1 MRTVASRLLFK
12 QSEWHLIK
20 PFTFRKNNM
29 NKIHFTLFLALSMAF
44 SVSAADHQLELAV
57 PFTDNMILQRESKV
71 PVWGFDKPGNQV
83 TVEFAGQRKTAV
95 ADKNGDWMV
104 KLDPLQASREERGLE
119 VKNNRGKSI
128 SLKGVLVGEVW
139 FSSGQ
144 SNMVWTAGKSM
155 CNELARELASSKE
168 DIPIR
173 EININTVSALYPQK
187 RATSDDG
194 WKKASAAGGFSALSL
209 SFAYELY
216 KELNVPVGILL
227 SAHSNTRI
235 EAFTQREAIE
245 AHPKL
250 KTDADLMHEADPLTE
265 QGRNAFVQYY
275 SDLKVWQDKAGRAAE
290 AGGKVPARPNLPGI
304 AGMWRG
310 PSQFF
315 NGKIAPVIPYAIRGA
330 IWCQGTSNGGDGR
343 IYAARMESLVKGW
356 RDAWGMPKLPFY
368 FTQMQ
373 PYGSP
378 DPNNVGFADI
388 RQVQH
393 MFFANNRKNVGM
405 VVQSDLNSANPGG
418 IHYYNKLHP
427 GMRMARW
434 ALAKQYGKDVAYTGP
449 IYSGYKVNGR
459 KVVVSF
465 DKESLFGGL
474 MVGSKGMAKD
484 RREPGKFVEPAKPTP
499 GAKLNHF
506 RLCGTD
512 RKWHAAEAV
521 IAGDTVVVTS
531 EKVPAPIGVQYAY
544 SAVPENSNLY
554 NKAGLPATPFALI
567 DGELIF
573 EEDDLEKAA
582 ALKAKYARWTDP
594 NYPILQVAEYYRDG
608 VILQRDH
615 PIEVWGHANK
625 GVKVTVSLDGVTRT
639 VSPNDLEQ
647 WSVTFPARKASTKPI
662 TLEVKSNH
670 GFNRTVRNILVG
682 DVWYL
687 TGSTLLSTEWPY
699 DRRNKEA
706 ELPKSMPLV
715 REFCRKTSASTS
727 ATPRKRRFET
737 GSGKYRS
744 HWLTADFSKE
754 GSGVTMFA
762 YEFAK
767 ALNRPG
773 IPQGFITMSSGQGG
787 RNRQL
792 ASPLSWTSFQGVS
805 KVGNPAFKT
814 RLDELFLQFPNS
826 KVAKKAAASHLEEVK
841 AFTQNIT
848 EAGKRGADR
857 SSFALKAPSFPEAGK
872 GGTVP
877 SDTIPTY
884 AYNWCVSP
892 LTPMGVAG
900 VIWVPSESN
909 LGEDPKDY
917 AAELETYAKS
927 LPHTYGQEKIQFLY
941 AQPANSLVEGI
952 TSPKIPGA
960 KSTSFDQ
967 WPKSLK
973 SLAVALAK
981 LAK

>member
-1 MRTVASRLLFK
+1 
-12 QSEWHLIK
+12 
-20 PFTFRKNNM
+20 M
-29 NKIHFTLFLALSMAF
+29 NKILFPLFLALSMAL

-71 PVWGFDKPGNQV
+71 PIWGFDAPGNRV
-83 TVEFAGQRKTAV
+83 TVEFAGQTKTAV

-104 KLDPLQASREERGLE
+104 KLDPLKVSREERGLE

-128 SLKGVLVGEVW
+128 LLKGVLVGEVW

-155 CNELARELASSKE
+155 CNEVARELASSRE

-173 EININTVSALYPQK
+173 EININTMSALYPQK
-187 RATSDDG
+187 KATSEGG
-194 WKKASAAGGFSALSL
+194 WKKASGASGFSALSL

-216 KELNVPVGILL
+216 KELKMPIGILL

-235 EAFTQREAIE
+235 EAFTQRKAIE
-245 AHPKL
+245 DHPKL
-250 KTDADLMHEADPLTE
+250 NKDADLILDADPLTK
-265 QGRNAFVQYY
+265 QGRAAFERYY
-275 SDLKVWQDKAGRAAE
+275 KDLKVWQDEAGKIAE
-290 AGGKVPARPNLPGI
+290 AGGKMPSRPNLPGI

-310 PSQFF
+310 PSQFY

-343 IYAARMESLVKGW
+343 IYAARMEALVKGW
-356 RDAWGMPKLPFY
+356 RDAWGMPEMPFY

-373 PYGSP
+373 CYGAP

-393 MFFANNRKNVGM
+393 LFFKNNRQNVGM
-405 VVQSDLNSANPGG
+405 VVQSDLNSARPGG

-434 ALAKQYGKDVAYTGP
+434 ALAKQYGKDIACTGP
-449 IYSGYKVNGR
+449 IYSGYKVDGR

-474 MVGSKGMAKD
+474 MVGNKGMAKD
-484 RREPGKFVEPAKPTP
+484 YREPGKFVEPARPTP
-499 GAKLNHF
+499 GDKLNHF
-506 RLCGTD
+506 RVCGAD

-521 IAGDTVVVTS
+521 IVGDTVVVS
-531 EKVPAPIGVQYAY
+531 SGKVPAPVGVQYAY
-544 SAVPENSNLY
+544 NAVPENSNLY
-554 NKAGLPATPFALI
+554 SKAGLPATPFAVI

-573 EEDDLEKAA
+573 EEDDLEKVA
-582 ALKAKYARWTDP
+582 ALKAKYAQYTDP
-594 NYPILQVAEYYRDG
+594 DYPILQVAEYYRDG
-608 VILQRDH
+608 VILQRNH
-615 PIEVWGHANK
+615 PIQVWGHANQ
-625 GVKVTVSLDGVTRT
+625 GVKVTVALDDAAKTAVA
-639 VSPNDLEQ
+639 NDLQQ

-662 TLEVKSNH
+662 TLTVTSSH
-670 GFNRTVRNILVG
+670 DHSRTVNNILLG

-687 TGSTLLSTEWPY
+687 TGSTLLTSEWAY
-699 DRRNKEA
+699 NQRDKEA
-706 ELPKSMPLV
+706 DLPRAMPLV
-715 REFCRKTSASTS
+715 REFCRKTSASAF

-737 GSGKYRS
+737 GGGKYRS
-744 HWLTADFSKE
+744 HWLSADYSKE
-754 GSGVTMFA
+754 GNGVTMFA

-773 IPQGFITMSSGQGG
+773 IPQGFITMSSGRGG

-792 ASPLSWTSFQGVS
+792 ASPLSWTSFQGVRN
-805 KVGNPAFKT
+805 VDNPAFKT

-826 KVAKKAAASHLEEVK
+826 GVAKKAAASHLEEVK
-841 AFTQNIT
+841 VFVQRIT
-848 EAGKRGADR
+848 AAGKRGADP

-909 LGEDPKDY
+909 LGEDPAHY
-917 AAELETYAKS
+917 AAELEIYAKS
-927 LPHTYGQEKIQFLY
+927 LPGTHDQDNVQFLF
-941 AQPANSLVEGI
+941 AQPASSLVEGI
-952 TSPKIPGA
+952 TSPRIPGA

-967 WPKSLK
+967 WPNSLQGIAIQLGELIRSK
-973 SLAVALAK
+973 RQ
-981 LAK
+981 